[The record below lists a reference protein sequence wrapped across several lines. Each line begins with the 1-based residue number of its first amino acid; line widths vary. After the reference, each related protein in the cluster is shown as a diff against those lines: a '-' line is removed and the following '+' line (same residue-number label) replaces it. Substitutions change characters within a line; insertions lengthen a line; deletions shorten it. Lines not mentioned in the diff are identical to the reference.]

1 MHLYYQTYGEGHP
14 LIILHGLFGSLE
26 NWHSLSKVF
35 GEFFKVFAVDQRNHG
50 RSPHSEVMNYTV
62 MAEDIRQLMQE
73 QNLSSA
79 HVLGHSMGAK
89 TAMQLAVTCP
99 ERVDTLVV
107 VDMAPRA
114 YPPHHT
120 EIFNALY
127 SLNLKSFGTRKDVDE
142 ALTGKIPDF
151 STRQFLLKNLIP
163 DKSGGF
169 RWRINL
175 DAIYRNY
182 DELLKGIETNR
193 KFEKPTLF
201 IKGGNSPY
209 IQDEDL
215 SLIRKIFP
223 LAKIRVV
230 EGVGHWVHAEAPREF
245 SKIVLDF
252 LEENNL

>member
-62 MAEDIRQLMQE
+62 MAEDILQLMQE

-89 TAMQLAVTCP
+89 TAMQLAITCP

-107 VDMAPRA
+107 VDMAPRT
-114 YPPHHT
+114 YPPHHR

-127 SLNLKSFGTRKDVDE
+127 SLNLKSFRTRKDIDE

-163 DKSGGF
+163 DEAGGF
-169 RWRINL
+169 RWRMNL
-175 DAIYRNY
+175 DAIYQNY
-182 DELLKGIETNR
+182 DELLKGIETER

-215 SLIRKIFP
+215 LGIQKIFP
-223 LAKIRVV
+223 RAEIRVV
-230 EGVGHWVHAEAPREF
+230 EGVGHWVHAEAPQEF

-252 LEENNL
+252 LEENSL

>member
-1 MHLYYQTYGEGHP
+1 MQLYYQTYGEGHP
-14 LIILHGLFGSLE
+14 LIILHGLLGSLE

-50 RSPHSEVMNYTV
+50 RSPHSDVLNYPV
-62 MAEDIRQLMQE
+62 MAEDIRELMQE

-79 HVLGHSMGAK
+79 HLLGHSMGAK
-89 TAMQLAVTCP
+89 TAMQLAVTYP

-114 YPPHHT
+114 YPPHHR

-127 SLNLKSFGTRKDVDE
+127 SLNLKSFKTRKDIDK

-163 DKSGGF
+163 DESGGF
-169 RWRINL
+169 RWRMNL
-175 DAIYRNY
+175 DAIYQNY
-182 DELLKGIETNR
+182 GELLKGIETNR

-215 SLIRKIFP
+215 WLIRKIFP
-223 LAKIRVV
+223 RAEIRVV
-230 EGVGHWVHAEAPREF
+230 EGVGHWVHVEAPREF

-252 LEENNL
+252 LEENSL